1 MSTDLGFGNQP
12 LVTNANTA
20 VTEIIRR
27 AITEGRFQPGE
38 RLKEEEL
45 ARELGISRTPVRE
58 ALLILQAEGL
68 VDAAPKRGATVQSLS
83 LSELIDLYDLR
94 ALLEGA
100 AARLAARS
108 ITPQQVTKLRESCDR
123 LERLP
128 ADASLR
134 ELVDEN
140 LVFHLTVLEATGSA
154 RLAGMMR
161 TIIEIPL
168 VYRSHIWYSD
178 DREEIAARYREITNA
193 LEAHDAANAELLMW
207 QHIDQARRTLA
218 AQAGASEEPA
228 AAPARPGGSRGEPV
242 PAGTGPSPR
251 AG

>member
-1 MSTDLGFGNQP
+1 MNTHLGIGHEP

-27 AITEGRFQPGE
+27 AITEGRLQPGE

-68 VDAAPKRGATVQSLS
+68 VDAAPNRGATVQSLS
-83 LSELIDLYDLR
+83 LTELIDLYDLR

-108 ITPQQVTKLRESCDR
+108 ITPEQVAKLRASCDR
-123 LERLP
+123 LDQLP
-128 ADASLR
+128 EDASLR

-161 TIIEIPL
+161 SLIEIPL

-178 DREEIAARYREITNA
+178 DRQEIAARYREITDA
-193 LEAHDAANAELLMW
+193 LEAHDAAHAELLMW
-207 QHIDQARRTLA
+207 QHINQARETLA
-218 AQAGASEEPA
+218 AQVQASQTPA
-228 AAPARPGGSRGEPV
+228 LPDGSRGEPV
-242 PAGTGPSPR
+242 ATGSQPSPR
-251 AG
+251 PA